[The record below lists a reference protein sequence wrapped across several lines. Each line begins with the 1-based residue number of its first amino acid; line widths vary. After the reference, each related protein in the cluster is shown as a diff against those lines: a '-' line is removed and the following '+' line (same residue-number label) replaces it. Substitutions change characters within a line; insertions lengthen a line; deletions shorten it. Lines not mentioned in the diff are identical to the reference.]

1 LIRNCPGSSSQNA
14 MTSSPRLG
22 RQRRRSVL
30 IVLLAALTLSL
41 VPHPKGGG
49 KAAHEHFKAV
59 AQEAHGDVI
68 EAENTCISVM
78 LLGCMG
84 FMMATFYLVNWPDD
98 DIQRI
103 SWEVISSTIS
113 VFGSLL
119 LFQSSNRVLEYYFFH
134 DMSIWQHLAVAM
146 LQLLLWFGTLQ
157 LVLAYFSGAIGEH
170 HLVAKRQAA
179 LAAAESS
186 TCPKK
191 RSEEFLS
198 AERCMH
204 EIRLN
209 THAAAVLMGHVT
221 GFAAVNAWGILQ
233 QAVPRSFWPC
243 AMVPP
248 LSFFGISWVYE
259 ITKYFRYKK
268 TMADGEEDEYEEL
281 WGERVAETEDEVISL
296 AVSFLSVQMLRFC
309 ISGYL
314 PEASGED
321 AEGQEWH
328 SNYSCLLLLLTGVVA
343 GIADVARLLYD
354 RSIMQPPGF
363 DRMESG
369 ESQQSSNTDKRAG
382 SWFQKISAMT
392 FAFCLLFAAEWWI
405 SSNLPMDGSIKA
417 VVSALLVTV
426 AAFVLIFGIDKVADM
441 HADDSELD
449 EALRLIIS
457 ALGMLVGFSWER
469 CFDAAVGGLS
479 QGHDAG
485 KHGAH
490 AHHRQL
496 PAAVCNLILAVILA
510 ILVLPAWKWYIL
522 PGLHSP
528 PQSTTSSAVA
538 STMGSSIGEEN
549 DVKDSESVRSE
560 EPMPKINLV
569 VDLGDETRLFG
580 RLSGPASPCRHCK
593 CREKSAKSSISE
605 ESEDFSPKSW
615 SKGDRCVAQQPLLQ
629 EKSTGLSS
637 SPSLASIVSLEK
649 CTPRILSI

>member
-1 LIRNCPGSSSQNA
+1 
-14 MTSSPRLG
+14 MTSSPKLH

-41 VPHPKGGG
+41 VPHPKGGKPG
-49 KAAHEHFKAV
+49 HEHFKAV
-59 AQEAHGDVI
+59 AQETHGDVL
-68 EAENTCISVM
+68 EAENTCISMM

-98 DIQRI
+98 DIRRI

-157 LVLAYFSGAIGEH
+157 LVLAYYSGAIGEH

-179 LAAAESS
+179 LTAAESS
-186 TCPKK
+186 SCPKK
-191 RSEEFLS
+191 RREEFQS

-209 THAAAVLMGHVT
+209 THAAATLMGHVT

-259 ITKYFRYKK
+259 ITKYFRHKK

-296 AVSFLSVQMLRFC
+296 AVSFLSVQILRFC
-309 ISGYL
+309 ISGSL

-321 AEGQEWH
+321 AEGQDWH

-354 RSIMQPPGF
+354 RSIEPGWA
-363 DRMESG
+363 RMVSG
-369 ESQQSSNTDKRAG
+369 ESQNSNSINSEKRAG

-405 SSNLPMDGSIKA
+405 SSNLPMDGSMKA

-426 AAFVLIFGIDKVADM
+426 AAFMLIFGIDKVADM
-441 HADDSELD
+441 HADDAELD
-449 EALRLIIS
+449 EVLLRRVFIRPFWDNNALRLIIS

-479 QGHDAG
+479 QGHDGG
-485 KHGAH
+485 KHWLRGAH
-490 AHHRQL
+490 EHHRQV

-528 PQSTTSSAVA
+528 PESTTSSAVA
-538 STMGSSIGEEN
+538 SSMGSSIGEEN
-549 DVKDSESVRSE
+549 DVKDAESVRSD
-560 EPMPKINLV
+560 EPPKINLV

-580 RLSGPASPCRHCK
+580 RLSGPDASPCRHCK
-593 CREKSAKSSISE
+593 CLAANSPSEKSEISQT
-605 ESEDFSPKSW
+605 SW
-615 SKGDRCVAQQPLLQ
+615 SKGLAQPLLQ

-637 SPSLASIVSLEK
+637 SPSLASIVSLER